1 VKVEPTQASHK
12 LSAWVPELAYFQK
25 VSCHLSRIYILL
37 FVALVGAAIASGLR
51 VSGREAPDTPYDLVI
66 KNARIVDGSGNPWYR
81 ADVGIKRGRIAKI
94 GRIAASD
101 GAQTI
106 DAKDEIV
113 APGFIDVHTH
123 VESIYDL
130 PAAENFVRMGVTS
143 LVTGNCGTSVTD
155 VGEFLSRLKQT
166 PLAVNLATLVAHG
179 SVRRKIVGLD
189 DRAPTPEELRKMEA
203 LVDQAMKDGAVG
215 LSTGLI
221 YVPGTYAKT
230 DEIVALARVAARY
243 GGLYA
248 THMRNEGEKV
258 ADAIQES
265 ILIGEQAG
273 LPVEISHFKISNKKL
288 WGQSPMTLGLV
299 RAARARGL
307 MVTVDQYAYTASS
320 TSLDSRLPTWLR
332 AGGLEEAKKR
342 LADQATRRRVV
353 DEMREGLK
361 RSGFKDYSYAM
372 VASYGPDK
380 SFNGK
385 SIAEITKQVRSK
397 NDVKN
402 QIEEII
408 SMYEAGGAGMV
419 YHGMSEDDVQRIMSE
434 PFTMIASDSGV
445 RQVDESVPHPRGYGN
460 NVRVLGRYVRE
471 LHLITLE
478 DAIRKMTSLPAQ
490 TFGFRDR
497 GLVREGFAA
506 DLVIFDEKTIADHAT
521 FDNPH
526 QFPTGISYV
535 IVNGQQVFTNGQMT
549 GARPGVAM
557 RGPGYVPAVASADG
571 N

>member
-1 VKVEPTQASHK
+1 M
-12 LSAWVPELAYFQK
+12 L
-25 VSCHLSRIYILL
+25 
-37 FVALVGAAIASGLR
+37 GATAASGLHVR
-51 VSGREAPDTPYDLVI
+51 GRETPAASFDLI
-66 KNARIVDGSGNPWYR
+66 IRNARVVDGSGNPWFR
-81 ADVGIKRGRIAKI
+81 ADVGIKNGRIAKI
-94 GRIAASD
+94 GRIDAAE
-101 GAQTI
+101 AAKTI
-106 DAKDEIV
+106 DAKDQIV

-123 VESIYDL
+123 VESIYNL
-130 PAAENFVRMGVTS
+130 PAAENFVQMGVTS

-155 VGEFLSRLKQT
+155 VAEFLGRMKQN
-166 PLAVNLATLVAHG
+166 PLAVNLATLIAHG
-179 SVRRKIVGLD
+179 SVRRKVIGLD
-189 DRAPTPEELRKMEA
+189 DRAPTPEEVQKMEA
-203 LVDQAMKDGAVG
+203 VVEQAMKDGAVG

-230 DEIVALARVAARY
+230 DEIVALARVAARF

-258 ADAIQES
+258 ADAIKES
-265 ILIGEQAG
+265 IQIGEQAG

-288 WGQSPMTLGLV
+288 WGQSPMTIGLV
-299 RAARARGL
+299 RDARARGL

-332 AGGLEEAKKR
+332 AGGLEESKKR
-342 LADQATRRRVV
+342 LADAATRQRVT
-353 DEMREGLK
+353 DEMKEGLK

-385 SIAEITKQVRSK
+385 SITEITKKVRGKS
-397 NDVKN
+397 DVKS
-402 QIEEII
+402 QIEQIVA
-408 SMYEAGGAGMV
+408 MYEAGGAGMV
-419 YHGMSEDDVQRIMSE
+419 YHGMSEDDVQRIMAE

-445 RQVDESVPHPRGYGN
+445 RQADESVPHPRGYGN

-471 LHLITLE
+471 LHVISLE

-506 DLVIFDEKTIADHAT
+506 DLVIFDENTVSDRAT

-526 QFPTGISYV
+526 QFPSGISHV
-535 IVNGQQVFTNGQMT
+535 IVNGEQVFADGQLT

-557 RGPGYVPAVASADG
+557 RGAGYSPTMVAAG